1 MSKMQ
6 DSMQAE
12 LDDLRTKLV
21 GAREKAAVA
30 NNNVAAM
37 EREERALQAALDIL
51 SGKEPSPE
59 PAPIDAELLKTLC
72 AALPFTS
79 VAEAQRAAKNTDDI
93 KAKALVNV
101 KPEHEIVF
109 HAPEGW
115 TEGTLNGEKILLE
128 PGTCVMKN
136 SFGEEVIAKIGTVF
150 PRMTE
155 PVVPQGGSVLP
166 PITGDYETFSDA
178 ELLDG

>member
-51 SGKEPSPE
+51 SGNEPKT
-59 PAPIDAELLKTLC
+59 PAPVEPQITREVVL
-72 AALPFTS
+72 AALES
-79 VAEAQRAAKNTDDI
+79 VNKTAAEQQGI
-93 KAKALVNV
+93 KAKSLVGV

-115 TEGTLNGEKILLE
+115 TKGTLNGEEILLE
-128 PGTCVMKN
+128 PGMCVMKN

-150 PRMTE
+150 PRMAE
-155 PVVPQGGSVLP
+155 PVVPQGGSGLP
-166 PITGDYETFSDA
+166 PISGDYEVFSDA